1 MIQAAWQA
9 DFLIGMARPCFKR
22 NTMTESRK
30 IVLKET
36 AIIAIGE
43 LVCVAIMCGVYA
55 LLGRFALSVLLG
67 GLVGLVL
74 ATGNFFFMAV
84 AATLAA
90 DKAEAQDVEGGK
102 KLMKSSYPIRMLVLA
117 GLLILCAKSGVFD
130 VLALVLPLLFVR
142 PVITIAEFF
151 RKKGV

>member
-1 MIQAAWQA
+1 
-9 DFLIGMARPCFKR
+9 
-22 NTMTESRK
+22 MTESRK

-43 LVCVAIMCGVYA
+43 VICVAIMCLVYA
-55 LLGRFALSVLLG
+55 LLGKFQLSVALG
-67 GLVGLVL
+67 GLVGMLV
-74 ATGNFFFMAV
+74 AIGNFFFMAV

-90 DKAEAQDVEGGK
+90 DKAQAQDVEGGK
-102 KLMKSSYPIRMLVLA
+102 KLMKGSYPIRLLVMA
-117 GLLILCAKSGVFD
+117 GVLILCAKSGVFD

-142 PVITIAEFF
+142 PVITLAEFF